1 MVEFKESKFYKL
13 LQDFFINND
22 KETFIQFLAEFY
34 NRTEGIID
42 KNEIQDDIIKEL
54 RELYLEFN
62 EKGIDENIVREKV
75 NYFLENSVKIKDILA
90 KLVINTNKI
99 EDVNTKLN
107 AKLDTKANETDLQV
121 ERSRI
126 DSFTKLAAGS
136 TTGDAELI
144 DGRVGADGLTYD
156 NIGNA
161 IRKQI
166 LNVNDKINKSTS
178 VIEYKN
184 ILPYGDMKEI
194 SHFSGSNLSQE
205 TKGIRATST
214 SATTLLYTNVPFKI
228 KADTSYVLILSLVSD
243 SNVTIT
249 TALYNDGVYYS
260 TNNVDLVSGKNYQC
274 FTLNRT
280 NNTEA
285 NVSLF
290 INSLGAC
297 NILFKNILLI
307 PLVDNTSVSEIDSY
321 YNKTGFFINGYDKN
335 FYDKK
340 DVYNKEEVNALVGK
354 ANDGF
359 KTVNLTAYSDST
371 TAGDIIE
378 SETVFIG
385 YVNNKNAI
393 ERAIDTVRNKR
404 NQKTIIT
411 CIGNFTSD
419 SFDKMIDNDSYGR
432 GYKSFISFNNTFNV
446 TLKGV
451 GNKET
456 KIEITLPDESGIN
469 YGNYQIVNF
478 DGINPTIE
486 NMRIIGRNMR
496 YTLHSDT
503 TGDTNHN
510 EGSNFLIK
518 DCDIKHIGQ
527 GTNASTSWTSAAG
540 IGLGLSDKTTFT
552 IENCVI
558 QGVQADI
565 VGHDSAKATEY
576 KFTAKECIFSM
587 ATGAA
592 FNWRLVST
600 TSKCNATYEFIGCSF
615 GDKTINIGTTING
628 VNFYAIVKG
637 YGNSIRFINNYNYL
651 FSDEYEV
658 KKAYNNDIIKNSIVD
673 TYGNYSNGLMYGLA
687 LDDVAHGQEIR
698 VLTKGLVK
706 ITDIRVKEGEI
717 FNAGDYVTAENGAIK
732 KSTIPTRWTIFEL
745 WGQKYLR
752 IE

>member
-1 MVEFKESKFYKL
+1 MIEFKESKFYKL

-34 NRTEGIID
+34 NKTEGIID
-42 KNEIQDDIIKEL
+42 KNEIQDDLIKEL

-75 NYFLENSVKIKDILA
+75 NYFLENSVKIKDMLA
-90 KLVINTNKI
+90 KLTTNTNKI

-107 AKLDTKANETDLQV
+107 AKLDTKANESDLIV
-121 ERSRI
+121 ERQRI

-144 DGRVGADGLTYD
+144 DGRIGADGLTYD

-178 VIEYKN
+178 VIEYNN
-184 ILPYGDMKEI
+184 ILSYGDMKEI
-194 SHFSGSNLSQE
+194 SHFSGSNLSQK
-205 TKGIRATST
+205 TKGISATST

-228 KADTSYVLILSLVSD
+228 KADTSYVLILSLESG

-260 TNNVDLVSGKNYQC
+260 TNNVNLISGKNYQC

-307 PLVDNTSVSEIDSY
+307 PLVNNTSISEIDSY

-354 ANDGF
+354 IGDGF

-371 TAGDIIE
+371 TAGDIVE

-419 SFDKMIDNDSYGR
+419 SFDKMLDNDSYGR

-456 KIEITLPDESGIN
+456 KIEITLPDESGVN

-486 NMRIIGRNMR
+486 NMKIIGRNMR
-496 YTLHSDT
+496 YALHSDT
-503 TGDTNHN
+503 TGNTNHN

-527 GTNASTSWTSAAG
+527 GTNASASWASAAG

-552 IENCVI
+552 IENCII

-565 VGHDSAKATEY
+565 VGHDSARATEY

-587 ATGAA
+587 ATGTA

-600 TSKCNATYEFIGCSF
+600 SSRCNAIYEFVGNSF
-615 GDKTINIGTTING
+615 GDKNINIGNSIDS
-628 VNFYAIVKG
+628 VDFYAIVKG

-687 LDDVAHGQEIR
+687 LDDAARNSEIR

-706 ITDIRVKEGEI
+706 IADIRVKEGEI
-717 FNAGDYVTAENGAIK
+717 FNAGDYVTAENGVIK
-732 KSTIPTRWTIFEL
+732 KSTVPTRWTIFEL

>member
-1 MVEFKESKFYKL
+1 MIEFKESKFYKL

-34 NRTEGIID
+34 NKTEGIID
-42 KNEIQDDIIKEL
+42 KNGIQDDLIKEL

-107 AKLDTKANETDLQV
+107 AKLDTKANESDLQI

-126 DSFTKLAAGS
+126 DSFTKLTEGS

-144 DGRVGADGLTYD
+144 DGRIGADGLTYD

-178 VIEYKN
+178 ATEYKN

-194 SHFSGSNLSQE
+194 SHFSGSNLSQK
-205 TKGIRATST
+205 TNGIRATST
-214 SATTLLYTNVPFKI
+214 SATSLLYTNTPFKI
-228 KADTSYVLILSLVSD
+228 ETDTSYVLILSLESD

-249 TALYNDGVYYS
+249 SALYNGSYYS
-260 TNNVDLVSGKNYQC
+260 TNNIDLISGKNYQC
-274 FTLNRT
+274 FTINRT

-285 NVSLF
+285 NVNLF

-307 PLVDNTSVSEIDSY
+307 PLVNNTSISEIDTY

-340 DVYNKEEVNALVGK
+340 DVYNKEEVDALVGK
-354 ANDGF
+354 TSDSF

-371 TAGDIIE
+371 TAGDIVE

-411 CIGNFTSD
+411 CIGNFTSN
-419 SFDKMIDNDSYGR
+419 SFDVMLDNDSYGR
-432 GYKSFISFNNTFNV
+432 GYKSFISFNNTYNV

-451 GNKET
+451 GNKES
-456 KIEITLPDESGIN
+456 KIEITLPDESN
-469 YGNYQIVNF
+469 VSYGNYQVVNF

-486 NMRIIGRNMR
+486 NMKIIGRNMR
-496 YTLHSDT
+496 YALHADT

-510 EGSNFLIK
+510 EGSNFFIK

-527 GTNASTSWTSAAG
+527 GTNASASWVSPAG

-565 VGHDSAKATEY
+565 VGHDSARATEY

-587 ATGAA
+587 ATGTA

-600 TSKCNATYEFIGCSF
+600 SSRCNAIYEFVGNSF
-615 GDKTINIGTTING
+615 GDKNINIGNSIDN
-628 VNFYAIVKG
+628 VDFYAIVKG

-687 LDDVAHGQEIR
+687 LDDATRNSEIR

-717 FNAGDYVTAENGAIK
+717 FNSGDYVTAENGAIK

>member
-1 MVEFKESKFYKL
+1 MIEFKESKFYKL

-42 KNEIQDDIIKEL
+42 KNEIQDDLIKEL

-62 EKGIDENIVREKV
+62 KKGIDENIVREKV

-107 AKLDTKANETDLQV
+107 AKLDTKANESDLIV
-121 ERSRI
+121 ERQRI

-144 DGRVGADGLTYD
+144 DGRVGADGITYG

-161 IRKQI
+161 IRTQI
-166 LNVNDKINKSTS
+166 KNISNKLNQSTS

-184 ILPYGDMKEI
+184 LITYGDMKEI

-243 SNVTIT
+243 SNATIT

-260 TNNVDLVSGKNYQC
+260 TNNVNLISGKNYQC

-290 INSLGAC
+290 INSLGGC

-307 PLVDNTSVSEIDSY
+307 PLVNNTSISEIDSY

-354 ANDGF
+354 INDGF

-371 TAGDIIE
+371 TAGDIVE

-411 CIGNFTSD
+411 CIGSFTSD
-419 SFDKMIDNDSYGR
+419 SFDKMLDNDSYGR

-456 KIEITLPDESGIN
+456 KIEITLPDESGVS

-496 YTLHSDT
+496 YALHSDT

-518 DCDIKHIGQ
+518 NCDIKHIGQ

-552 IENCVI
+552 IENCII

-565 VGHDSAKATEY
+565 VGHDSARATEY

-587 ATGAA
+587 ATGTA

-600 TSKCNATYEFIGCSF
+600 SSRCNAIYEFVGNSF
-615 GDKTINIGTTING
+615 GDKNINIGNSIDS
-628 VNFYAIVKG
+628 VDFYAIVKG

-687 LDDVAHGQEIR
+687 LDDVARNSEFR

-717 FNAGDYVTAENGAIK
+717 FNSGDYVTAENGVIK

>member
-13 LQDFFINND
+13 LQDFFVNND

-34 NRTEGIID
+34 NRTEGIIN
-42 KNEIQDDIIKEL
+42 KNNSQDDIIKEL

-107 AKLDTKANETDLQV
+107 AKLDTKANESDLQV

-178 VIEYKN
+178 VTEYKN
-184 ILPYGDMKEI
+184 ILSYGDMKEI
-194 SHFSGSNLSQE
+194 SHFSGLNLSQE

-419 SFDKMIDNDSYGR
+419 SFDKMLDNDSYGR

>member
-22 KETFIQFLAEFY
+22 KETFTQFLAEFY

-42 KNEIQDDIIKEL
+42 KNGTQDDLIKEL

-107 AKLDTKANETDLQV
+107 AKLDTKANESDLIV
-121 ERSRI
+121 ERQRI

-144 DGRVGADGLTYD
+144 DGRIGADGLTYN

-178 VIEYKN
+178 VTEYKN
-184 ILPYGDMKEI
+184 ILSYGDMKEI

-228 KADTSYVLILSLVSD
+228 KADTSYALILSLVSD

-260 TNNVDLVSGKNYQC
+260 TNNVDLISGKNYQC

-307 PLVDNTSVSEIDSY
+307 PLVNNTSISEIDSY

-340 DVYNKEEVNALVGK
+340 DVYNKEEVDTLVGK
-354 ANDGF
+354 INGGF
-359 KTVNLTAYSDST
+359 KTVNLTAYSDTT

-419 SFDKMIDNDSYGR
+419 SFDKMLDNDSYGR

-469 YGNYQIVNF
+469 YGNYQVVNF

-486 NMRIIGRNMR
+486 NMKIIGRNMR
-496 YTLHSDT
+496 YALHSDT

-527 GTNASTSWTSAAG
+527 GTNASASWTSAAG

-558 QGVQADI
+558 QGIQADI
-565 VGHDSAKATEY
+565 VGHDSARATEY

-717 FNAGDYVTAENGAIK
+717 FNAGDYVTAENGVIK
-732 KSTIPTRWTIFEL
+732 KSTIPTRWSIFEL

>member
-34 NRTEGIID
+34 NKTEGIID
-42 KNEIQDDIIKEL
+42 KNGIQDDLIKEL
-54 RELYLEFN
+54 RDLYLEFN

-107 AKLDTKANETDLQV
+107 AKLDTKANESDLIV
-121 ERSRI
+121 ERQRI

-144 DGRVGADGLTYD
+144 DGRIGADGLTYE
-156 NIGNA
+156 NIGGA
-161 IRKQI
+161 IRTQI
-166 LNVNDKINKSTS
+166 SNVNDKINKSTS

-184 ILPYGDMKEI
+184 ILSYGDMKEI

-260 TNNVDLVSGKNYQC
+260 TNNVNLISGKNYQC

-290 INSLGAC
+290 INSLGGC

-307 PLVDNTSVSEIDSY
+307 PLVNNTSISEIDSY

-340 DVYNKEEVNALVGK
+340 DVYNKEEVNMLVGK
-354 ANDGF
+354 INDGF

-371 TAGDIIE
+371 TAGDIVE

-411 CIGNFTSD
+411 CIGNFTNN
-419 SFDKMIDNDSYGR
+419 SFDVMLDNDNYGR

-456 KIEITLPDESGIN
+456 KIEITLPDESGVN

-486 NMRIIGRNMR
+486 NMKIIGKNMR
-496 YTLHSDT
+496 YALHADT

-552 IENCVI
+552 IENCAI

-565 VGHDSAKATEY
+565 VGHDSARATEY

-587 ATGAA
+587 ATGSA

-600 TSKCNATYEFIGCSF
+600 SSRCNAIYEFVGNSF
-615 GDKTINIGTTING
+615 GDKNINIGNSIDS
-628 VNFYAIVKG
+628 VDFYAIVKG
-637 YGNSIRFINNYNYL
+637 YGNRIRFINNYNYL
-651 FSDEYEV
+651 FSDEYEL

-687 LDDVAHGQEIR
+687 LDDAARNSELR

-717 FNAGDYVTAENGAIK
+717 FNAGDYVTAENGTIK

>member
-42 KNEIQDDIIKEL
+42 KNEIQDDLIKEL

-107 AKLDTKANETDLQV
+107 AKLDTKANESDLIV
-121 ERSRI
+121 ERQRI

-144 DGRVGADGLTYD
+144 DGRIGADGLTYN

-184 ILPYGDMKEI
+184 ILSYGDMKEI

-243 SNVTIT
+243 SNATIT

-260 TNNVDLVSGKNYQC
+260 TNNVDLISGKNYQC

-290 INSLGAC
+290 INSLGGC

-307 PLVDNTSVSEIDSY
+307 PLVNNTSISEIDSY

-354 ANDGF
+354 INDGF

-371 TAGDIIE
+371 TAGDIVE

-411 CIGNFTSD
+411 CIGNFTSN
-419 SFDKMIDNDSYGR
+419 SFDKMLDNDSYGR

-456 KIEITLPDESGIN
+456 KIEITLPDESGVN
-469 YGNYQIVNF
+469 YGNYQVVNF

-486 NMRIIGRNMR
+486 NMKIIGRNMR
-496 YTLHSDT
+496 YALHSDT

-565 VGHDSAKATEY
+565 VGHDSARATEY

-600 TSKCNATYEFIGCSF
+600 SSKCNAIYEFVGNSF
-615 GDKTINIGTTING
+615 GDKNINIGNSIDS
-628 VNFYAIVKG
+628 VDFYAIVKG

-687 LDDVAHGQEIR
+687 LDGAARNSEIR

-706 ITDIRVKEGEI
+706 IADIRVKEGEI
-717 FNAGDYVTAENGAIK
+717 FNAGDYVTAENGVIK

>member
-1 MVEFKESKFYKL
+1 MIEFKESKFYKL

-34 NRTEGIID
+34 NKTEGIID
-42 KNEIQDDIIKEL
+42 KNEIQDDLIKEL

-75 NYFLENSVKIKDILA
+75 NYFLENSVKIKDMLA
-90 KLVINTNKI
+90 KLTTNTNKI

-107 AKLDTKANETDLQV
+107 AKLDTKANESDLIV
-121 ERSRI
+121 ERQRI

-144 DGRVGADGLTYD
+144 DGRIGADGLTYD

-178 VIEYKN
+178 VIEYNN
-184 ILPYGDMKEI
+184 ILSYGDMKEI
-194 SHFSGSNLSQE
+194 SHFSGSNLSQK
-205 TKGIRATST
+205 TKGISATST

-228 KADTSYVLILSLVSD
+228 KADTSYVLILSLESG

-260 TNNVDLVSGKNYQC
+260 TNNVNLISGKNYQC

-290 INSLGAC
+290 INSLGGC

-307 PLVDNTSVSEIDSY
+307 PLVNNTSISEIDSY

-340 DVYNKEEVNALVGK
+340 DVYNKEEVNALVEK
-354 ANDGF
+354 TSDGF

-371 TAGDIIE
+371 TAGDIVE

-419 SFDKMIDNDSYGR
+419 SFDKMLDNDSYGR

-456 KIEITLPDESGIN
+456 KIEITLPDESGVN

-486 NMRIIGRNMR
+486 NMKIIGRNMR
-496 YTLHSDT
+496 YALHSDT
-503 TGDTNHN
+503 TGNTNHN

-527 GTNASTSWTSAAG
+527 GTNASASWASAAG

-552 IENCVI
+552 IENCII

-565 VGHDSAKATEY
+565 VGHDSARATEY

-587 ATGAA
+587 ATGTA

-600 TSKCNATYEFIGCSF
+600 SSRCNAIYEFVGNSF
-615 GDKTINIGTTING
+615 GDKNINIGNSIDS
-628 VNFYAIVKG
+628 VDFYAIVKG

-687 LDDVAHGQEIR
+687 LDDAARNSEIR

-706 ITDIRVKEGEI
+706 IADIRVKEGEI
-717 FNAGDYVTAENGAIK
+717 FNAGDYVTAENGVIK

>member
-42 KNEIQDDIIKEL
+42 KNGTQDDLIKEL

-107 AKLDTKANETDLQV
+107 AKLDTKANESDLIV
-121 ERSRI
+121 ERQRI
-126 DSFTKLAAGS
+126 DSFTKLANGS

-144 DGRVGADGLTYD
+144 DGRIGADGLTYD
-156 NIGNA
+156 NIGGA
-161 IRKQI
+161 IRTQI
-166 LNVNDKINKSTS
+166 SNINDKINKSTS

-184 ILPYGDMKEI
+184 ILSYGDMKEI
-194 SHFSGSNLSQE
+194 THFSGSNLSQE

-274 FTLNRT
+274 FTINRT

-290 INSLGAC
+290 INSLGAS

-307 PLVDNTSVSEIDSY
+307 PLVNNTSISEIDSY

-354 ANDGF
+354 INDGF

-371 TAGDIIE
+371 TAGDIVE

-411 CIGNFTSD
+411 CIGNFIGE
-419 SFDKMIDNDSYGR
+419 SFDKMLDNDSYGR
-432 GYKSFISFNNTFNV
+432 GYRSFISFNNTFNV

-486 NMRIIGRNMR
+486 NMKIIGRNMR
-496 YTLHSDT
+496 YALHSDT

-518 DCDIKHIGQ
+518 DCDIKHIVQ
-527 GTNASTSWTSAAG
+527 GTNASASWASAAG

-565 VGHDSAKATEY
+565 VGHDSARATEY
-576 KFTAKECIFSM
+576 KFTAKGCIFSM
-587 ATGAA
+587 ATGTA

-600 TSKCNATYEFIGCSF
+600 SSKCNAIYEFVGNSF
-615 GDKTINIGTTING
+615 GDKNINIGNSIDS
-628 VNFYAIVKG
+628 VDFYAIVKG

-658 KKAYNNDIIKNSIVD
+658 KKAYNNNIIKNSIVD
-673 TYGNYSNGLMYGLA
+673 TYGNYSNGLLYGLA
-687 LDDVAHGQEIR
+687 LDDVAYGQEVR